1 MISIPLISNWG
12 DAFTLILNDVWHGVI
27 QLVPVLVIA
36 LIVFAI
42 GWVLAALTEKLIE
55 SLFRALKVDTALKGA
70 GMEEVVKRAGYNLNS
85 GAFVGA
91 LVKWFIIVVF
101 LMASLKLLGLDTVNS
116 FLSQITS
123 YLPNVIIAVLVLM
136 VAAIVASAMQKI
148 VVASAK
154 AAHSQS
160 AELLGRVTK
169 WSIWIFAI
177 LAALVQLGVAAVL
190 IQMILTALFA
200 GLALALGLAF
210 GLGGKDVA
218 ARMIEKTASHVLN
231 KE

>member
-42 GWVLAALTEKLIE
+42 GWVLAALIEKLIE

-210 GLGGKDVA
+210 GLGGKVVA

>member
-1 MISIPLISNWG
+1 MTLISNWG
-12 DAFTLILNDVWHGVI
+12 DVFTLSLQSVWAGVARF
-27 QLVPVLVIA
+27 VPLLVIA
-36 LIVFAI
+36 LIIFAI
-42 GWVLAALTEKLIE
+42 GWVLAALIEKLVE

-70 GMEEVVKRAGYNLNS
+70 GMEDVVKRAGYSLNS

-101 LMASLKLLGLDTVNS
+101 LMASLSMLNLDQVNA
-116 FLSQITS
+116 FLTQVVS
-123 YLPNVIIAVLVLM
+123 YLPNVIIAVLILM
-136 VAAIVASAMQKI
+136 VGAIVAAAMQKT
-148 VVASAK
+148 VVASAR

-177 LAALVQLGVAAVL
+177 LAALVQLGVAAAL

-200 GLALALGLAF
+200 GLALAIGLAF
-210 GLGGKDVA
+210 GLGGKETAQKLV
-218 ARMIEKTASHVLN
+218 EKTTASILSN
-231 KE
+231 KD

>member
-42 GWVLAALTEKLIE
+42 GWVLAALIEKLIE